1 MATPENYEALYNRY
15 EDSRLLLKA
24 ENYAYWTIPSAFPE
38 NYRKIGHSRNE
49 GNVPI
54 QHDYQS
60 MGAVLVNYLAAKLAG
75 ILFPVNQSFFK
86 INPTEILKQVITS
99 MNPEGQ
105 EFKSKLVTLE
115 NKACKQLFVNASY
128 AQLIQALR
136 YLIITGNCLIKR
148 HNSKTIVYS
157 LRNYVTLRD
166 NEGTVL
172 DIVLREARTYNSLPN
187 EIAKL
192 VSTKYH
198 NEHDEV
204 VIYTRIKRDTIT
216 KEDRTNVVFT
226 VSQQIDGVS
235 IGEPSVYP
243 EHLCPYIP
251 VIWNHVN
258 GDSYGRG
265 HVEDHAGDFAKLS
278 DLSRALAIYEIDA
291 CKVVNVVKPG
301 STIDLDS
308 MNEAE
313 SGEWVQADP
322 QAIGKLESGDYAKI
336 QALTNDCTIV
346 YNRLA
351 SAFMYQGNT
360 RDAERVTAEEIRMNA
375 QEAEKALGGVYSQLS
390 LGMHLPL
397 AYLLAQEVDPYF
409 ITAVVAREVE
419 LEVVTGV
426 NALGRA
432 AEIQQ
437 LYLAIQELAAIIPA
451 MQQITPRF
459 NTEKVIDAVLQSHGL
474 VLEDIMLSEEELKAH
489 QEQAQQAM
497 QASDPLASVQATQ
510 QVI

>member
-1 MATPENYEALYNRY
+1 MPTTENYEALYNQY

-38 NYRKIGHSRNE
+38 NYRKVGHSRNE
-49 GNVPI
+49 GNAPI

-99 MNPEGQ
+99 MNPDGQ

-172 DIVLREARTYNSLPN
+172 DIVLRESRTYNSLPA
-187 EIAKL
+187 EIANL
-192 VSTKYH
+192 ISTKYH
-198 NEHDEV
+198 NDHDEV

-216 KEDRTNVVFT
+216 KDAVTNIVYT

-235 IGEPSVYP
+235 IGEPSRYP

-251 VIWNHVN
+251 VVWNHVN

-322 QAIGKLESGDYAKI
+322 QAIGKHESGDYSKI
-336 QALTNDCTIV
+336 QALTNDCTVV

-351 SAFMYQGNT
+351 NAFMYQGNT

-409 ITAVVAREVE
+409 ITAVIAKEVE

-459 NTEKVIDAVLQSHGL
+459 DTEKVIDAVLQSHGL
-474 VLEDIMLSEEELKAH
+474 VLEDIMLSEEELKAR
-489 QEQAQQAM
+489 QEQAQQAVR
-497 QASDPLASVQATQ
+497 AADPLASVQATQ

>member
-1 MATPENYEALYNRY
+1 MPTTENYEALYNRY

-38 NYRKIGHSRNE
+38 NYRKIGNSRNE
-49 GNVPI
+49 GNAPI

-75 ILFPVNQSFFK
+75 ILFPINQSFFK

-99 MNPEGQ
+99 MDTEGQ
-105 EFKSKLVTLE
+105 EFNSKLVTLE

-172 DIVLREARTYNSLPN
+172 DIVLRESRTYNSLPT
-187 EIAKL
+187 EIAEL
-192 VSTKYH
+192 ISTKYH
-198 NEHDEV
+198 NDHDEV
-204 VIYTRIKRDTIT
+204 VIYTRIKRDMIT

-251 VIWNHVN
+251 VVWNHVN

-301 STIDLDS
+301 STVDLDS

-322 QAIGKLESGDYAKI
+322 QAIGKHEAGDYAKI
-336 QALTNDCTIV
+336 QALTNDCTVV

-409 ITAVVAREVE
+409 ITAVVAREVD

-459 NTEKVIDAVLQSHGL
+459 DTEKVIDTVLQSHGL
-474 VLEDIMLSEEELKAH
+474 VLEDIMLSEEELKAR
-489 QEQAQQAM
+489 QEQVLQAAQA
-497 QASDPLASVQATQ
+497 ADPLASVQATQ